1 MAIFTK
7 RPLLVLAFLG
17 IVTSLFSQAHGKG
30 AMGKGIGRV
39 GKMRWNPWWVRDD
52 KVNYDRRRNGGLFID
67 HYEPARINIIPSQNY
82 NYDEGLI
89 EYHFAVDVKIDV

>member
-1 MAIFTK
+1 MAITK

-17 IVTSLFSQAHGKG
+17 IVASLFSQTHGKG

-39 GKMRWNPWWVRDD
+39 GKMRWNPWAFDND
-52 KVNYDRRRNGGLFID
+52 KYNYERRRQGGLFID

-89 EYHFAVDVKIDV
+89 I

>member
-17 IVTSLFSQAHGKG
+17 IVASLFSQTYGKG

-39 GKMRWNPWWVRDD
+39 GKMRWNAWPWAYSDD

-89 EYHFAVDVKIDV
+89 LDD